1 TADTIVLIAGRG
13 ERDARAVTVDAPDDW
28 LTYEFVARNVRDFTW
43 TASNVQRWDATSA
56 VVPDRDDDGAEDRV
70 LIHSLWRPERAPL
83 WSERWLYGKQSIESH
98 SRYTGVPYAWPPMTL
113 VEGAD
118 IIGGGMEFPMMTLIG
133 SYEGRDAQAL
143 FATTSHE

>member
-1 TADTIVLIAGRG
+1 TADPIVLIAGRG
-13 ERDARAVTVDAPDDW
+13 ERDARAVPVDAPDDW
-28 LTYEFVARNVRDFTW
+28 LTYEVDPRNVRDFPW
-43 TASNVQRWDATSA
+43 TASNVQRWHATSA
-56 VVPDRDDDGAEDRV
+56 GVPRRDDDGAAARV

-83 WSERWLYGKQSIESH
+83 WSESWLYGKQSIEYH
-98 SRYTGVPYAWPPMTL
+98 SRYTGFPYPWPHMTL